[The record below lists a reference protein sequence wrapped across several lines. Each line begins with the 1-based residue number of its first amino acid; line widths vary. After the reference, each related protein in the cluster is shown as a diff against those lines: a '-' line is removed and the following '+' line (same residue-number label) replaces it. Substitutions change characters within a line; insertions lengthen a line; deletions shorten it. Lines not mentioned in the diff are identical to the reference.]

1 MLSLDEQN
9 VWRERYR
16 RQRPAWRPATE
27 EFAALVRGELRPS
40 THLLDL
46 GCGRGGLV
54 EQLDHPLCQ
63 MVGADPDWLSLHEHR
78 LNIPRAAAQ
87 SEWLPFRSGSFDLVF
102 ASWVLEHLA
111 EPAWVFTAVSR
122 ILKPGGAFV
131 FITPNGRH
139 PLTAFNRSLG
149 RAGQWQGW
157 LVEWLYGRAPDDTFP
172 TFYRANGPSQIEELC
187 QQSGLVLELL
197 HLIPDPTYLAF
208 NPAMFWLMCWLEER
222 LPTSR
227 KLHLVG
233 LARCPYN

>member
-16 RQRPAWRPATE
+16 QQRPEWWPATE
-27 EFAALVRGELRPS
+27 VYATLVEGEIRPS
-40 THLLDL
+40 TLLLDL

-63 MVGADPDWLSLHEHR
+63 IVGVDPDWLSLHEHR
-78 LNIPRAAAQ
+78 LNMPRVAAQ
-87 SEWLPFRSGSFDLVF
+87 SECLPFRDCAFDLAF

-111 EPAWVFTAVSR
+111 EPARVFTAVSR

-139 PLTAFNRSLG
+139 PLTALNRSLG
-149 RAGQWQGW
+149 RIGKVQGR
-157 LVEWLYGRAPDDTFP
+157 LVEWLYGRAPDDTLP
-172 TFYRANGPSQIEELC
+172 TFYRANTPAQIEKLC
-187 QQSGLVLELL
+187 QQNGLMLETL
-197 HLIPDPTYLAF
+197 HLIPDPTYLSF
-208 NPAMFWLMCWLEER
+208 NPTMFRVTCLLEER
-222 LPTSR
+222 LPASR

-233 LARCPYN
+233 LARRP